1 MSGEVG
7 FQERE
12 NKQRASP
19 GQSPSILLEI
29 TAWRLLAIKHWQAWL
44 MGGGSKFN
52 TLLDLVLQWQNGAYT
67 NACIRPVQESEGQ
80 KRRINHDTG
89 FASHFISHHRRR
101 IGEFPDHGY
110 VPRTT
115 TCIDC
120 RRLCAGRK
128 VYELQ
133 HGAARAAHR
142 SAADVDRGRSVLVS
156 RRD

>member
-1 MSGEVG
+1 GGKVIAGSAGKLGSVGE
-7 FQERE
+7 E
-12 NKQRASP
+12 
-19 GQSPSILLEI
+19 
-29 TAWRLLAIKHWQAWL
+29 
-44 MGGGSKFN
+44 SKFN
-52 TLLDLVLQWQNGAYT
+52 TLLDLVLQWQNGVYT
-67 NACIRPVQESEGQ
+67 NACMRPVRESEDQ

-89 FASHFISHHRRR
+89 FASHSISHHLRR
-101 IGEFPDHGY
+101 IDEFPDHGY

-115 TCIDC
+115 TCIDR

-142 SAADVDRGRSVLVS
+142 SAANVDRGRPVLVW